1 MYYTIDMNGLTKK
14 FSALV
19 FFFLIGA
26 VAPAIPWLLSKKYP
40 NSFLKY
46 VKYVYDLFELNPS
59 VELFNSSL

>member
-1 MYYTIDMNGLTKK
+1 M
-14 FSALV
+14 

-26 VAPAIPWLLSKKYP
+26 VAPAIPWLLNKKYP